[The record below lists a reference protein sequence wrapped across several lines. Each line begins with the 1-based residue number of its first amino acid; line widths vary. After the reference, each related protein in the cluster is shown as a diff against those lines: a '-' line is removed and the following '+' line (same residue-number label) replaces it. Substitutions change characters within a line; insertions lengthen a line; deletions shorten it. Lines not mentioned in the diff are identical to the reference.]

1 MAWTNNVSVEAG
13 DQITASWMNTYVKD
27 NFNVLSTHTHT
38 GASGMGASTLNNL
51 DQITFD
57 HQGSDPSA
65 PASGHGVL
73 YIKSDGLYIR
83 QTGGSATRI
92 AFVSELHDDNTTH
105 THPFL
110 S

>member
-1 MAWTNNVSVEAG
+1 MAWTTNVSVDAG
-13 DQITASWMNTYVKD
+13 DQITATWMNTYVKA
-27 NFNVLSTHTHT
+27 NFDVLNTHTHT
-38 GASGMGASTLNNL
+38 GASGMGLSALSDL
-51 DQITFD
+51 DTIIFD

>member
-38 GASGMGASTLNNL
+38 GASGMGSSALDNL
-51 DQITFD
+51 DQIIFD

-65 PASGHGVL
+65 PASGHGVFYL
-73 YIKSDGLYIR
+73 KSDGVYIR
-83 QTGGSATRI
+83 QTGGSATRL
-92 AFVSELHDDNTTH
+92 ALVSELHDTSH
-105 THPFL
+105 THDFL